1 MTTEG
6 ATERTD
12 NATDLAI
19 TGCNAFFIVSS
30 GGNTYFTR
38 AGNFTKDESGALVTQ
53 SGASVL
59 GWQVDSE
66 TGEILKD
73 KVSPLYLESDAVK
86 YTLPERTT
94 GLTLAGNINS
104 TESDDVT
111 TTLNFYD
118 SLGSYIRQQ

>member
-1 MTTEG
+1 MQLISLLQ
-6 ATERTD
+6 AV
-12 NATDLAI
+12 
-19 TGCNAFFIVSS
+19 NAFFIVSS

-118 SLGSYIRQQ
+118 SLVVISGNSSSS

>member
-1 MTTEG
+1 M
-6 ATERTD
+6 
-12 NATDLAI
+12 
-19 TGCNAFFIVSS
+19 
-30 GGNTYFTR
+30 
-38 AGNFTKDESGALVTQ
+38 VTQ

-118 SLGSYIRQQ
+118 SLGSSYQATVVLHKEGQNSIFNNKGWRKDRPYTYNK